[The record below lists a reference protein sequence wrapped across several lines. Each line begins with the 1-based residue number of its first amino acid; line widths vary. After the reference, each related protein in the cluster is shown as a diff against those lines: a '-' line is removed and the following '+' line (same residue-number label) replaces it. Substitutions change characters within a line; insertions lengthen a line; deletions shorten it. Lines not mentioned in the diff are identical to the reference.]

1 MANNGDDDGSVI
13 IIISSV
19 ALSQPA
25 TSVTVHPQGA
35 SKEHAIAAL
44 EAALAKLKE

>member
-1 MANNGDDDGSVI
+1 MASNGDDGSVI
-13 IIISSV
+13 IIISS
-19 ALSQPA
+19 ATLAQPA
-25 TSVTVHPQGA
+25 TSITVHPQDA

>member
-1 MANNGDDDGSVI
+1 MASNDDDGTVI

-19 ALSQPA
+19 TRSNLAS
-25 TSVTVHPQGA
+25 SVTVHPQDAG
-35 SKEHAIAAL
+35 KDHAIAAL